1 VALLYQRKS
10 FRPTSYT
17 NIPLYVYKRTTNR
30 FATSSHYTEKSDDVL
45 EINYQN
51 NRVFTKR
58 STFITG
64 FLDEEIHIIVNRWP
78 SRSGGEKK
86 SSPFRGRRCFEQKI
100 MDSLQRINTL
110 QRSSHL
116 AISTMDL

>member
-1 VALLYQRKS
+1 
-10 FRPTSYT
+10 
-17 NIPLYVYKRTTNR
+17 LYVYKRTTNR
-30 FATSSHYTEKSDDVL
+30 FATISQATEKSDDVL

-78 SRSGGEKK
+78 SRSGGEKNQVRLEAAGALNRK
-86 SSPFRGRRCFEQKI
+86 LWIHC
-100 MDSLQRINTL
+100 NV
-110 QRSSHL
+110 
-116 AISTMDL
+116 